1 MKNQINWE
9 ERYFQTCLSILSG
22 LMANPRYHETM
33 AVGIKPILAK
43 AEELITHLKEREK
56 MENIE
61 GAK

>member
-1 MKNQINWE
+1 MKNKINWE

-43 AEELITHLKEREK
+43 AEELITYLKER
-56 MENIE
+56 
-61 GAK
+61 